1 MNWEE
6 VRVNA
11 AISALQGILESGK
24 FGEILELAP
33 SIVAKQSVRL
43 ADALVEELKRNKSND
58 DLTKEIKEDI
68 KKQIKE
74 ITFRPYKPDYE
85 EK

>member
-43 ADALVEELKRNKSND
+43 ADALVEELKQNHTDK
-58 DLTKEIKEDI
+58 DLEKEIKEEL
-68 KKQIKE
+68 KKFI
-74 ITFRPYKPDYE
+74 
-85 EK
+85 